1 MKELHLKLSLNVV
14 KKTFAFKRALE
25 LVPSSAMLT
34 YHMYAPLASSV
45 HFAQSSHLLCE
56 VPWSDNDP
64 EYMDKNLVNKE
75 IFEIKVNLWSLFV
88 LKTFKCKIK
97 ESHIN

>member
-1 MKELHLKLSLNVV
+1 MSSET
-14 KKTFAFKRALE
+14 KTALID
-25 LVPSSAMLT
+25 LTDPSSAMLT
-34 YHMYAPLASSV
+34 YLVYAALASSV
-45 HFAQSSHLLCE
+45 HFVQSSRLLCE
-56 VPWSDNDP
+56 VPWSKIVS